1 MHYKCRIQIT
11 IFGKKWI
18 VARITVLGSGMVGS
32 AIARIM
38 AAKHEVRV
46 LDISRQSLD
55 SLPREIKKIKTDI
68 GDRLALQKNIK
79 NADLVIGAVP
89 GFMGF
94 EVMRHTIE
102 AGKNM
107 VDISFFPENAFKLN
121 ALARKHKRIV
131 VFDCGVAPGMDN
143 ILLGYHD
150 QRMQVRKFTCYVG
163 GLPKIKEPPFE
174 YKAPFS
180 PADVLE
186 EYTRPARLK
195 EKGKEVVK
203 PALTDL
209 EYIRTGKG
217 VKLEAFN
224 SDGLRSLLRT
234 MKHIPDMKEKT
245 LRYPGHASQ
254 MAFLR
259 AIGLLDKKPLKL
271 KNNQV
276 IPLELTSSLLF
287 KHWKYLPG
295 EADFTFMRTIVE
307 GIEDGKKTRYT
318 YDLNDEYDPATS
330 MSSMARTTGLTAC
343 AAVELILANKITEPG
358 VMAPEMLGQSQ
369 ECFDFILD
377 YLRDHRIYYRKR
389 KSAY

>member
-1 MHYKCRIQIT
+1 MSRI
-11 IFGKKWI
+11 K
-18 VARITVLGSGMVGS
+18 VLGCGMVGS

-38 AAKHEVRV
+38 AAKHEVSV
-46 LDISRQSLD
+46 LDISRRSLD
-55 SLPREIKKIKTDI
+55 SLPHDIKKIKADI
-68 GDRLALQKNIK
+68 GDRIALQKNIK

-94 EVMRHTIE
+94 EVMKNTIE

-121 ALARKHKRIV
+121 ALARQNNVIV

-150 QRMQVRKFTCYVG
+150 QRMGVTGFACYVG
-163 GLPKIKEPPFE
+163 GLPKKRQVPFE

-195 EKGKEVVK
+195 EKGKIVVK

-209 EYIRTGKG
+209 EYIHTGKG
-217 VKLEAFN
+217 LKLEAFN
-224 SDGLRSLLRT
+224 SDGLRSLLTT
-234 MKHIPDMKEKT
+234 MKHIPEMKEKT
-245 LRYPGHASQ
+245 LRYPGHAGQ
-254 MAFLR
+254 MALLR
-259 AIGLLDKKPLKL
+259 EIGLLDKNPVKV
-271 KNNQV
+271 KNKEV
-276 IPLELTSSLLF
+276 IPLELTSALLF

-295 EADFTFMRTIVE
+295 EADFTFMRTLIDGVE
-307 GIEDGKKTRYT
+307 EGRKIRYT
-318 YDLNDEYDPATS
+318 YNLYDEYDPATS

-343 AAVELILANKITEPG
+343 AAAELILAKKITKPG
-358 VMAPEMLGQSQ
+358 VMAPETLGRSSV
-369 ECFDFILD
+369 CFEFILN
-377 YLRDHRIYYRKR
+377 YLKDHRIYYRKR
-389 KSAY
+389 KSIFTPPTTVH

>member
-1 MHYKCRIQIT
+1 M
-11 IFGKKWI
+11 
-18 VARITVLGSGMVGS
+18 ARITVLGSGMVGS

-38 AAKHEVRV
+38 ASNHEVCV

-55 SLPREIKKIKTDI
+55 SLPGKIKKIKVDI
-68 GDRLALQKNIK
+68 GDRIALQKNIK

-94 EVMRHTIE
+94 EAMKNTIE
-102 AGKNM
+102 AGKNL

-121 ALARKHKRIV
+121 ALARKYKKIAI
-131 VFDCGVAPGMDN
+131 FDCGVAPGMDN

-150 QRMQVRKFTCYVG
+150 ARMQVTRFTCYVG

-195 EKGKEVVK
+195 EKGKIVVK

-209 EYIRTGKG
+209 EYIRTTKG
-217 VKLEAFN
+217 LKLEAFN

-234 MKHIPDMKEKT
+234 MKHIPEMKEKT

-271 KNNQV
+271 KNDQV

-295 EADFTFMRTIVE
+295 EADFTFMRTSIE
-307 GIEDGKKTRYT
+307 GFEDGKKTRYT
-318 YDLNDEYDPATS
+318 YDLNDEYDPETS

-343 AAVELILANKITEPG
+343 AAAELILAKKITEPG

-377 YLRDHRIYYRKR
+377 YLRDNRIYYRKK